1 MHHLC
6 GLCMHTF
13 IHVGRS
19 ISFGRHVWLAIEL
32 PCYWLLCFM
41 HASVPDMI
49 NVRVARSVPVSGT
62 MVWTVWSRVFEQRA
76 RKRKSQYNGNSTC
89 GSVGHVLPHIASMSH
104 LTPVSHTCP
113 CLCFLQAAA
122 R

>member
-49 NVRVARSVPVSGT
+49 NVRVSIRVARTWYDGVDRVEPSV
-62 MVWTVWSRVFEQRA
+62 RA
-76 RKRKSQYNGNSTC
+76 TSTQTQ
-89 GSVGHVLPHIASMSH
+89 IAI
-104 LTPVSHTCP
+104 
-113 CLCFLQAAA
+113 
-122 R
+122 